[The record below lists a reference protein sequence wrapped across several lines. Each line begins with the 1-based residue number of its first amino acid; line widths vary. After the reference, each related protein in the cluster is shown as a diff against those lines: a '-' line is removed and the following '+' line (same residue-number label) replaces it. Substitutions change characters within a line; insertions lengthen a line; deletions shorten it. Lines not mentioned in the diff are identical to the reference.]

1 MLNFLRFSLIL
12 TALALGFSCSDDD
25 PATPP
30 RPTPPD
36 PETEVVEIAMT
47 RLAASQWTPG
57 EGFDLYRIALAT
69 DTPAIDPDTG
79 AMTTRGDGHLLV
91 LALEDTPA
99 TDPAHPALSEGDYTL
114 SDKDTA
120 GSWQKSSAL
129 LTSKT
134 DDNTEEIRPE
144 SGKVSVKKTPDGY
157 TLSVTFLFSGKEFRI
172 TYTGALPFEGQAPEP
187 EPEPEPEPQG
197 TAITLTT
204 VFQTQYAKGD
214 AFDEYWLAM
223 ASGPVIFDEEN
234 ATYRT
239 EEDGYTMFFHI
250 AATPAADPAHPVIPD
265 ASYPANAQSI
275 PAWDISPDSGMGI
288 VFHYTKADGLKTEQI
303 SEGQLVST
311 FQGDKYT
318 FKADFKTN
326 QGTYTA
332 TYSGAIEIQGDDP
345 SAGQLT
351 DPVDTT
357 FIGGQACYLG
367 ADPDFPD
374 LGVVRL
380 EFYDAQPDEL
390 GTILG
395 NLVKSTVYIALPT
408 DKFTAMPAGTYEIGF
423 GAAPFTAQPGYD
435 DHVNIPTGTY
445 IAQTT
450 ADAMKLAMID
460 SGTITIDAQGHA
472 TLDLST
478 TDWVSVCGTLNV
490 PLEIFDKSEQGG
502 GGQPEDP
509 DGPYSS
515 LKSDVEISLNDVPAG
530 YLYEYGNQ
538 YENNTRNVVIQ
549 VLSAQTMTGFLL
561 DLALPA
567 SDKGTPLA
575 EGTYT
580 LDDGTHRPFTFA
592 PGTIMQPN
600 AIGTWPFVSLYRD
613 GEHTMVDFTNSGNA
627 AGGTLSIAHKDGVY
641 TITFDMKDDA
651 PTPHRITGSWTGR
664 LQETSYQSIRIR

>member
-1 MLNFLRFSLIL
+1 MLKFLRFGLIL
-12 TALALGFSCSDDD
+12 TFLALGFSCSDDD
-25 PATPP
+25 PVTP
-30 RPTPPD
+30 PTPPA
-36 PETEVVEIAMT
+36 PEVEVVELT
-47 RLAASQWTPG
+47 LNRLSSSKWTPA
-57 EGFDLYRIALAT
+57 EGFDLYQITLE
-69 DTPAIDPDTG
+69 
-79 AMTTRGDGHLLV
+79 GDGHTLV

-99 TDPAHPALSEGDYTL
+99 ADPAHPALSEGEYTL
-114 SDKDTA
+114 SDQDA
-120 GSWQKSSAL
+120 PGSWQKSTAL
-129 LTSKT
+129 LTKG
-134 DDNTEEIRPE
+134 TEEIRPE
-144 SGKVSVKKTPDGY
+144 SGKIAVKKSAEDY
-157 TLSVTFLFSGKEFRI
+157 TLAVSFLAAKKEYRI
-172 TYTGALPFEGQAPEP
+172 TYTGTLPFEGQAPEP
-187 EPEPEPEPQG
+187 EPQS

-204 VFQTQYAKGD
+204 VFQTQYAKGE

-234 ATYRT
+234 ATFRT

-265 ASYPANAQSI
+265 AAYPANAQSI
-275 PAWDISPDSGMGI
+275 PAWDITPDSGMGI
-288 VFHYTKADGLKTEQI
+288 VFRYTKADGLTMEQI
-303 SEGQLVST
+303 SEGQLVSSYKD
-311 FQGDKYT
+311 GNYT
-318 FKADFKTN
+318 LKADFKTN
-326 QGTYTA
+326 RDTYTA
-332 TYSGAIEIQGDDP
+332 TYSGAIEIQGNDP

-395 NLVKSTVYIALPT
+395 NLVKSTVYIDLPSG
-408 DKFTAMPAGTYEIGF
+408 KFTAMPAGTYEVGF

-445 IAQTT
+445 ITQTT
-450 ADAMKLAMID
+450 PDAMKLAMID

-478 TDWVSVCGTLNV
+478 TDWVSVRGTLNL
-490 PLEIFDKSEQGG
+490 PLEIFDESGQGG
-502 GGQPEDP
+502 GDQPENP
-509 DGPYSS
+509 EGPYSS
-515 LKSDVEISLNDVPAG
+515 LKSDVEIALNDVPTG
-530 YLYEYGNQ
+530 YRYEYGDQ
-538 YENNTRNVVIQ
+538 YNNNTRNVVIQ
-549 VLSAQTMTGFLL
+549 VLSAQSMTGFLL

-567 SDKGTPLA
+567 SDKNTPLA

-580 LDDGTHRPFTFA
+580 LDDGSHQPFTFA
-592 PGTIMQPN
+592 PGTIMHPN

-613 GEHTMVDFTNSGNA
+613 GEYTMVDFTNSGNA
-627 AGGTLSIAHKDGVY
+627 AGGTLTIAHKDGIY
-641 TITFDMKDDA
+641 TFSFDMKDDA

-664 LQETSYQSIRIR
+664 LEETSYQSIRTR